1 MPRITAPQ
9 NNTVLAQSDAAL
21 TKNTDTNLTLP
32 DQTAQKPQQDNFQ
45 INPETSP
52 AFLSGVAGASENPY
66 SKLSTNI
73 PPVIQN
79 LRGVQAFNKV
89 INNQRKPQV
98 QTGQRNNIEITQKR
112 SEIYRK
118 ARELDAQISELR
130 RSKALLMNQ
139 LIQMSTAHAGG
150 SFTAVG

>member
-1 MPRITAPQ
+1 MPRITAHQ
-9 NNTVLAQSDAAL
+9 NNAVQVQPDAAL
-21 TKNTDTNLTLP
+21 AKNTDTNLT
-32 DQTAQKPQQDNFQ
+32 TGSTTQKPQQDN
-45 INPETSP
+45 IRKNPDTRP
-52 AFLSGVAGASENPY
+52 AFLRGVAVAKDNPY

-73 PPVIQN
+73 PPVMKN
-79 LRGVQAFNKV
+79 LRGVQAFNNV
-89 INNQRKPQV
+89 INNQRKPQI

-118 ARELDAQISELR
+118 ARELDAQMNDLR

-139 LIQMSTAHAGG
+139 LVQLNTARAGG